1 MRSTSIHFSQ
11 VLFGKPMPAFP
22 KHAQRNPISANR
34 IGLPQAWRYCL
45 WIRSLTADND
55 RLRRVLPLKIDRH
68 FATWPDQVR
77 LDDLQHEAR
86 GRRGIEGIASAL
98 VIQWVVATA
107 PNVPHISGQV
117 VKSNDISD

>member
-1 MRSTSIHFSQ
+1 
-11 VLFGKPMPAFP
+11 MPAFP

-98 VIQWVVATA
+98 EHRHCYGACDPMGGGDRAERAAYFGAGGEIQ
-107 PNVPHISGQV
+107 
-117 VKSNDISD
+117 